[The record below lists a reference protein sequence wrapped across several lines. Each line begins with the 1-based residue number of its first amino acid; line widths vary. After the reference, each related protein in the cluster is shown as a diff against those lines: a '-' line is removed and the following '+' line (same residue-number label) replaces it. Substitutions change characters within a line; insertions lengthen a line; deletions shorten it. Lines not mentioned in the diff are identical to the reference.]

1 VRWGRDRRDGPE
13 GEKNSP
19 FNQARPLPNRPGAAL
34 IGRIGSDVFFIGN
47 DRGPIRVRGT
57 GRLYLGI
64 NDEYL
69 ADNSGSFRVT
79 VFY

>member
-1 VRWGRDRRDGPE
+1 
-13 GEKNSP
+13 
-19 FNQARPLPNRPGAAL
+19 LPNRPGAAL
-34 IGRIGSDVFFIGN
+34 IGRVGNDVFYIG
-47 DRGPIRVRGT
+47 DERGAIRVRNS
-57 GRLYLGI
+57 GRLQLGV